1 LLCFISHC
9 KPDSNGRPDAEVA
22 QEWWKNHLFR
32 EFSVIV
38 ALFSGQYKSV
48 LTCEKT
54 GFESARFEP
63 FTCLQVGCTRKFCS
77 KVPHIWWYTGDFPF
91 SPAHVPSCLFQKWKY
106 QSSCLSSS
114 TSILAGFLCIAE
126 SRCCA
131 NMLL

>member
-1 LLCFISHC
+1 MCVLHARILDWRVFYFAFYLIIQSHC

-48 LTCEKT
+48 LTCEET

-63 FTCLQVGCTRKFCS
+63 FTCLQV
-77 KVPHIWWYTGDFPF
+77 H
-91 SPAHVPSCLFQKWKY
+91 
-106 QSSCLSSS
+106 
-114 TSILAGFLCIAE
+114 TS
-126 SRCCA
+126 
-131 NMLL
+131 